1 MQQGYI
7 PSQNIQYQIFEYQNH
22 INLNPKLYDIV
33 NSNLQN
39 KVQGEGNITNTI
51 LHKNNYSEI
60 DTLLKWIESILPQAA
75 HKFSNGFTNKETEIS
90 IEEELNLY
98 KKQES
103 YTGGEYGFDIN
114 GFKIDSCWGI
124 LFNMGE
130 ALLPHNH
137 FPFCMSFCYYVN
149 APEGSPPLIIDGD
162 PVNTEAGK
170 LIIFYGHQTHFVPPC
185 FINGRCSIVGNVLY
199 SHQVEEQDF

>member
-75 HKFSNGFTNKETEIS
+75 HKFSNGFTNKET
-90 IEEELNLY
+90 
-98 KKQES
+98 
-103 YTGGEYGFDIN
+103 
-114 GFKIDSCWGI
+114 
-124 LFNMGE
+124 
-130 ALLPHNH
+130 
-137 FPFCMSFCYYVN
+137 
-149 APEGSPPLIIDGD
+149 
-162 PVNTEAGK
+162 
-170 LIIFYGHQTHFVPPC
+170 
-185 FINGRCSIVGNVLY
+185 
-199 SHQVEEQDF
+199 